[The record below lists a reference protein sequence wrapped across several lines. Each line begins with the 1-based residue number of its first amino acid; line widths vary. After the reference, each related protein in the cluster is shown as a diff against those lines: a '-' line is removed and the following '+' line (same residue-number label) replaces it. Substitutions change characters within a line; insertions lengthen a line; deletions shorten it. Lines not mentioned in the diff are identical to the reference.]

1 MTASAA
7 KRLKGLARRCGKCVS
22 IPKAK
27 EANGAQNLHSVWTFE
42 HTADDRSTKIEVKVN
57 TDFIVIDPHL

>member
-1 MTASAA
+1 M
-7 KRLKGLARRCGKCVS
+7 CVS

-27 EANGAQNLHSVWTFE
+27 EANGAQNLHSLWTFE